1 MLIIN
6 LFNKETLW
14 RKRHYLSSWS
24 NFSLSLSLPVNDPHV
39 SNVRYR
45 IMHHHCPTPYMYSS
59 INNLTSI
66 SSKNMVQKP
75 MHIYIYTH
83 MRKDSFSILKNSK
96 ALFTKKKELQSTRL
110 PKKIKRTP
118 KHSHPSMSV
127 PIPRANKLILFF
139 FHVSFH

>member
-45 IMHHHCPTPYMYSS
+45 IMHHHCPTPYMYCS

-75 MHIYIYTH
+75 MHIYIYIHTYEKRFFFH
-83 MRKDSFSILKNSK
+83 SQ
-96 ALFTKKKELQSTRL
+96 ELQSTIYQ
-110 PKKIKRTP
+110 KKRTP
-118 KHSHPSMSV
+118 KHSFTKKNKKNSKALAPINECPHP
-127 PIPRANKLILFF
+127 KG
-139 FHVSFH
+139 